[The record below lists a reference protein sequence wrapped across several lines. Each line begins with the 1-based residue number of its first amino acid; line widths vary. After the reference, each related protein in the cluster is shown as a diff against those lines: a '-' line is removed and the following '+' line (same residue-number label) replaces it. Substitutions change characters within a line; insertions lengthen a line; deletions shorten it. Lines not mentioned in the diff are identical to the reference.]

1 MQSQLWFARIAPAPL
16 GPSRLVV
23 LLGGSAVRAA
33 AGHGQGVGIAAGEV
47 GLVKRRGQLRG
58 GKHAGAGTRSEYL
71 GCQSANAE
79 GLAGTLPHR
88 LSRHPQQIGQ
98 YSTSRSGCNRQA
110 GAQKPSPHHPPTHP
124 PTHLEEGEGHGG
136 ARAHGLEADGGGGA
150 VGQGRQDCV
159 GVHPVAAG
167 RTWDMGMWR
176 QL

>member
-71 GCQSANAE
+71 GCQSGQCRGSGWDAATSAE
-79 GLAGTLPHR
+79 QAPPTDRRVLEQ
-88 LSRHPQQIGQ
+88 SQWVQ
-98 YSTSRSGCNRQA
+98 QA
-110 GAQKPSPHHPPTHP
+110 GRCTKAIATPPTHPPTHP
-124 PTHLEEGEGHGG
+124 PTWKKVRDMEEPERTALRLTAVEALSGRA
-136 ARAHGLEADGGGGA
+136 ARIVLAST
-150 VGQGRQDCV
+150 Q
-159 GVHPVAAG
+159 
-167 RTWDMGMWR
+167 
-176 QL
+176 